1 MSANAPMQAAQ
12 SVKDTNKDRADNYRH
27 GTPLPSEVASA
38 AVNVVAGDAS
48 ALPDTPETPV
58 VSEFDDLAAQPSG
71 AQEIVDGAA
80 SYMDDKGL
88 ILSDNY
94 SEVDGDAFGTTVD
107 GENYNIDKKDVNIQ
121 TQTGAAD
128 QAQGV
133 VAKDA
138 TTYTANTSTDSVKA
152 NLAEAATTEITQ
164 DALVDA
170 DALGLD
176 KQGTATGVNED
187 GTTNF
192 TGEAINDFAT
202 QNISRVIDTSTVA
215 GKMLAEKLGEGNYV
229 DSKATVMG
237 QIEILTGEF
246 TDPTTGEPKI
256 PTWASGIAR
265 SVSRTIAFKGISGS
279 AATQA
284 LATALIEATLPIA
297 EADSK
302 FFQTLTEKNLNNKQE
317 MIINKANVLS
327 KLDQVDLDM
336 RTTVAVNNAKAF
348 MEYDLTNL
356 DNEQQ
361 AAIINSQSVVQ
372 SILEDTKEIN
382 VANRFGAEQQN
393 EMDKFYDNLNSTVE
407 TFNIEQKNQM
417 EMFNAGEVNDTYQFN
432 STMENSRE
440 QFYLEM
446 QYNIDTANAKWRQA
460 VTELNTKL
468 EFEAAAADVKNIL
481 NLTTEGLNQIWDR
494 QDSMLDY
501 AWKEGE
507 NELDREI
514 TLEVAKMELEAAK
527 LGAKATRSAGK
538 SSAVGAV
545 VGAVLGKIIPSDV
558 RLKTNIVKTGEL
570 GNGLNLYTW
579 DWNQEAIDK
588 GLDNNPT
595 EGVIAQEAQKII
607 PDAVI
612 LGNDG
617 YLRVDYAKVLA

>member
-1 MSANAPMQAAQ
+1 MSANAAMQAAQ

-58 VSEFDDLAAQPSG
+58 LSEFDDLATQPSG

-107 GENYNIDKKDVNIQ
+107 GENYNIGKKDVNIQ

-192 TGEAINDFAT
+192 TGEAINAFAT

-507 NELDREI
+507 NEMDREI
-514 TLEVAKMELEAAK
+514 TLEVAKMELE
-527 LGAKATRSAGK
+527 GAQLQARATKSAGR
-538 SSAVGAV
+538 SQAI
-545 VGAVLGKIIPSDV
+545 GAVLGAVLGSDE
-558 RLKTNIVKTGEL
+558 RLKTNIVKKGVL
-570 GNGLNLYTW
+570 NNGLNFYSW
-579 DWNQEAIDK
+579 DWTEDAINK
-588 GLDNNPT
+588 GFGDHPT
-595 EGVIAQEAQKII
+595 NGVMAQEAQKII